1 MPTSAGARFRSL
13 VYGPEGLL
21 LPGVFDALSARV
33 AERAGHRAAYLSGSA
48 VAMTLLGLPDIGLLS
63 GAEMIDQARRVTS
76 AVGIPVIADAD
87 TGYGNALNVRHTVR
101 SFEAAG
107 VAGVQLE
114 DQAFPKRCGHFDG
127 TSLIPAD
134 EMVGKIRAAIAARDD
149 PALVVIARTD
159 ALAVLGL
166 EAALERARE
175 YSRAGADII
184 FVEAPRT
191 LDQLRTIGELP
202 GSPKLV
208 NVVEGGRT
216 PELSR
221 AEYVA
226 LGFRVILYPTVAVR
240 VSASS
245 LEGIYRHLG
254 IHGSSVGFDRGIS
267 TFEERNEINDL
278 GSWLEWEQRFAP
290 RADAGADRL

>member
-1 MPTSAGARFRSL
+1 
-13 VYGPEGLL
+13 
-21 LPGVFDALSARV
+21 
-33 AERAGHRAAYLSGSA
+33 
-48 VAMTLLGLPDIGLLS
+48 MTLLGLPDIGLLS
-63 GAEMIDQARRVTS
+63 GSEMIDHARRITS

-87 TGYGNALNVRHTVR
+87 TGYGNALNVRHTIR

-114 DQAFPKRCGHFDG
+114 DQTFPKRCGHFDG

-134 EMVGKIRAAIAARDD
+134 EMVGKIKAAIAARED
-149 PALVVIARTD
+149 PEFVVIARTD

-166 EAALERARE
+166 GAALERARA
-175 YSRAGADII
+175 YALAGADIL

-191 LDQLRTIGELP
+191 LDQLRAIGELP
-202 GSPKLV
+202 GIPKVV

-216 PELSR
+216 PRLSL

-240 VSASS
+240 VSAAS
-245 LEGIYRHLG
+245 LEGIYQHLG
-254 IHGSSVGFDRGIS
+254 THGSSAGFDGGITS
-267 TFEERNEINDL
+267 FDQRNEINDL
-278 GSWLEWEQRFAP
+278 GSWLEWEKRFASP
-290 RADAGADRL
+290 AEGAGGP